1 MVGAHAKAQH
11 VGNHA
16 LAAHVLS
23 AAVRV
28 SDDHDVLDAK
38 LAHGDEQRSHDAAE
52 GVRHLGTCNFDD
64 LRVAVLQP
72 ERCHEQRCQTRVH
85 ARDHGEFL
93 VGVFVSLELLVF
105 AFFHEARIVL

>member
-1 MVGAHAKAQH
+1 MKPATRTCGGMTGWLRTTSTLLRTGLLGIAETREPLVEVDAAMVRHLDVVGAHAKAQH

-52 GVRHLGTCNFDD
+52 GVRHFGT
-64 LRVAVLQP
+64 LQ
-72 ERCHEQRCQTRVH
+72 
-85 ARDHGEFL
+85 L
-93 VGVFVSLELLVF
+93 
-105 AFFHEARIVL
+105 